1 MNPQYDLQIA
11 VTKEKL
17 AGLKKCYE
25 SVSQETGGDEFVR
38 NLTLSSLRKTIN
50 QFTEDLVRLE
60 AHANTSVQ

>member
-11 VTKEKL
+11 VTTEKL

-25 SVSQETGGDEFVR
+25 SVSQETEGDEFIR

-60 AHANTSVQ
+60 AHAHTSVQ

>member
-1 MNPQYDLQIA
+1 MNPQYDLQIT

-25 SVSQETGGDEFVR
+25 SVSQEKGGEEFVR
-38 NLTLSSLRKTIN
+38 NITLSSLKKTIN

-60 AHANTSVQ
+60 AHANTSAQ